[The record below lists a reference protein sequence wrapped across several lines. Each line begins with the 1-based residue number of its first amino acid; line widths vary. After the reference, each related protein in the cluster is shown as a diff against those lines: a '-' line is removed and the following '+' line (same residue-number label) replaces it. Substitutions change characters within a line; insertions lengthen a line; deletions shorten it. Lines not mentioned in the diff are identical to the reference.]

1 MITLI
6 FIVLVI
12 VGLVIYA
19 GSCDS
24 SYLHKKVSLTEN
36 SIIKKFNRLLKTIGQ
51 DNFSAVKEKL
61 LNTLDQYGVVKKQQF
76 AENLTYLKE
85 ALAAVREQS
94 DAMSRNVEI
103 KRNSL
108 RACKNSVTEEEG
120 ARLVYE
126 LENYQ
131 LMVDRLKNAQSNLEN
146 KTVALNSKIVQF
158 EGSLALRRAQIVSMI
173 AESISIDNHSIID
186 LRLDSLEKEF
196 KHEVTRI
203 ESMQE
208 VNALTGK
215 NDPIEEHPFDLEKY
229 KQLFKDFE

>member
-6 FIVLVI
+6 LILLII

-19 GSCDS
+19 GFCES

-61 LNTLDQYGVVKKQQF
+61 LNTLDQYEVVKKQQF

-85 ALAAVREQS
+85 ALTAVKNQNE
-94 DAMSRNVEI
+94 AMNRTIAN
-103 KRNSL
+103 KKNSL
-108 RACKNSVTEEEG
+108 RAYKHSITEEEG

-131 LMVDRLKNAQSNLEN
+131 LMVDRLKNAQNNLEN
-146 KTVALNSKIVQF
+146 KMTALNSKIIQF
-158 EGSLALRRAQIVSMI
+158 DGSLALRRAQIVSMI
-173 AESISIDNHSIID
+173 AESISIDNHSVID

-208 VNALTGK
+208 VNALTEGK
-215 NDPIEEHPFDLEKY
+215 SSDEHLFDLEKY
-229 KQLFKDFE
+229 KKLFKDFE

>member
-6 FIVLVI
+6 FIILII
-12 VGLVIYA
+12 VGLIIY
-19 GSCDS
+19 GNSCDA
-24 SYLHKKVSLTEN
+24 SYLHKKISLSEN

-51 DNFSAVKEKL
+51 DNFSTVKEKL
-61 LNTLDQYGVVKKQQF
+61 LNTLDQYEVVKQQQF

-85 ALAAVREQS
+85 ALIAVNEQSNAMNRTVANKREQ
-94 DAMSRNVEI
+94 
-103 KRNSL
+103 L
-108 RACKNSVTEEEG
+108 RACKSSITEEQG
-120 ARLVYE
+120 ARFVYE

-131 LMVDRLKNAQSNLEN
+131 LMVDRLKNAQNNLEN
-146 KTVALNSKIVQF
+146 KMAALNSKVIQF

-196 KHEVTRI
+196 KHEVTKI

-208 VNALTGK
+208 INALTEGQ
-215 NDPIEEHPFDLEKY
+215 NSDEHLFDLEKY
-229 KQLFKDFE
+229 KKLFKEFE

>member
-6 FIVLVI
+6 FIILII
-12 VGLVIYA
+12 VGLIVY
-19 GSCDS
+19 GNNCDA
-24 SYLHKKVSLTEN
+24 SYLHKKISLSEN

-61 LNTLDQYGVVKKQQF
+61 LSTLDQYEVVKKQQF

-85 ALAAVREQS
+85 ALTAVNEQS
-94 DAMSRNVEI
+94 NAMNRTIEN
-103 KRNSL
+103 KKDYL
-108 RACKNSVTEEEG
+108 RSWKSSITEEKG

-131 LMVDRLKNAQSNLEN
+131 LMVDRLKNSQNNLEN
-146 KTVALNSKIVQF
+146 KMTALNSKIVQF

-173 AESISIDNHSIID
+173 AESISIDNHSVID

-196 KHEVTRI
+196 KHEVTKI

-208 VNALTGK
+208 VNALTEGQ
-215 NDPIEEHPFDLEKY
+215 NSDEHLFDLEKY
-229 KQLFKDFE
+229 KKLFKEFK

>member
-12 VGLVIYA
+12 VGLVIYG

-51 DNFSAVKEKL
+51 DNFSVVKEKL

-94 DAMSRNVEI
+94 DAMERTVAN
-103 KRNSL
+103 KKGSL
-108 RACKNSVTEEEG
+108 RAYKHTITEEKG

-131 LMVDRLKNAQSNLEN
+131 LMVNRLKNAQSNLEN
-146 KTVALNSKIVQF
+146 KMAALNSKVVQF

-173 AESISIDNHSIID
+173 AESISIDNHSFID

-196 KHEVTRI
+196 KHEVTKI

-208 VNALTGK
+208 VNALAGEK
-215 NDPIEEHPFDLEKY
+215 DPTQEHPFDLEKY
-229 KQLFKDFE
+229 KKLFKEFE

>member
-6 FIVLVI
+6 LIILII
-12 VGLVIYA
+12 VGLIVYA
-19 GSCDS
+19 SNCDAN
-24 SYLHKKVSLTEN
+24 YLHKKISLSEN

-51 DNFSAVKEKL
+51 DNFSVVKEKL
-61 LNTLDQYGVVKKQQF
+61 LNTLAEYEVVKKQQF

-85 ALAAVREQS
+85 AIAAVNEQGI
-94 DAMSRNVEI
+94 AMDRTLAD
-103 KRNSL
+103 KRGSL
-108 RACKNSVTEEEG
+108 RACKNTITEEEG

-131 LMVDRLKNAQSNLEN
+131 LMMDRLKSAQNNLKN
-146 KTVALNSKIVQF
+146 KMAALNSKIVQF

-186 LRLDSLEKEF
+186 LSLDSLEQEF
-196 KHEVTRI
+196 KHEVTKI

-208 VNALTGK
+208 VNALTGGNK
-215 NDPIEEHPFDLEKY
+215 SSDEHLFDLEKY
-229 KQLFKDFE
+229 KKLFKDFE

>member
-61 LNTLDQYGVVKKQQF
+61 LNTLDQYSVIKKQQF

-85 ALAAVREQS
+85 AQAAVSEQLT
-94 DAMSRNVEI
+94 AMSGTLKNKEV
-103 KRNSL
+103 SL
-108 RACKNSVTEEEG
+108 RAAKDSFTEEEG

-126 LENYQ
+126 LENYE
-131 LMVDRLKNAQSNLEN
+131 LMQQKLTRAQDNLRN
-146 KTVALNSKIVQF
+146 KMAALNSKIVQF

-173 AESISIDNHSIID
+173 AESISIDNHSFVD

-196 KHEVTRI
+196 KHEVTKI

-208 VNALTGK
+208 VNALTGGK
-215 NDPIEEHPFDLEKY
+215 TPDEHPFDLEKY
-229 KQLFKDFE
+229 KKLFREFK

>member
-19 GSCDS
+19 GSCDT
-24 SYLHKKVSLTEN
+24 SYFHKKISLTEN
-36 SIIKKFNRLLKTIGQ
+36 SIIKKFNRLLKTIGR
-51 DNFSAVKEKL
+51 DNFSVVKEKL
-61 LNTLDQYGVVKKQQF
+61 LNTLDQYSVVKKQQF

-85 ALAAVREQS
+85 AQAAVNEQLTT
-94 DAMSRNVEI
+94 MSGTLKNKQVD
-103 KRNSL
+103 L
-108 RACKNSVTEEEG
+108 RAMKGNLSEEEG

-126 LENYQ
+126 LENYE
-131 LMVDRLKNAQSNLEN
+131 LMQQRLTNAQDNLRN
-146 KTVALNSKIVQF
+146 KIAALNSKIVQF
-158 EGSLALRRAQIVSMI
+158 EGCLALRRAQIVSMI
-173 AESISIDNHSIID
+173 AESISIDNHSFID

-208 VNALTGK
+208 VNVLTGGK
-215 NDPIEEHPFDLEKY
+215 TPDEHPFDLEKY
-229 KQLFKDFE
+229 KKLFREFK

>member
-131 LMVDRLKNAQSNLEN
+131 LMVDRLKNAQNNLEN
-146 KTVALNSKIVQF
+146 KMAALNSKIVQF

-186 LRLDSLEKEF
+186 LRLDSLEQEF
-196 KHEVTRI
+196 KHEVTKI

-215 NDPIEEHPFDLEKY
+215 KDPIEEHPFDLEKY
-229 KQLFKDFE
+229 KQLFKDFK